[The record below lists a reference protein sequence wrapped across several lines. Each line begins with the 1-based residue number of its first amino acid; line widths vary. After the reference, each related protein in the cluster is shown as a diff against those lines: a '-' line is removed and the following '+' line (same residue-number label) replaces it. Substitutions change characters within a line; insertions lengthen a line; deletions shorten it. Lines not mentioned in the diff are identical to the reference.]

1 MEFVFYLE
9 FICDL
14 ELVIWNFTL
23 TLPQLNRLLK
33 PSFHIKPATEHNPAD
48 SILLLIAGTRHCSFA
63 VMNYLSKELAEF
75 GYYTAADEADYSEF
89 FVGNSFMN
97 SRYYQTAIA
106 YDANESVQIPSV
118 VYKYED
124 GQLHLDAIYGK
135 DVQVNIMSE
144 NLPALNLYNVY
155 RMPSTL
161 HTTIS
166 RKFLSGKFWHLY
178 TVVLKNTTIRQTESM
193 FIDLKTDEFSLIIL
207 RESKLLLCQT
217 FMYTTPDDVLY
228 YLLKCCQ
235 HLNLSQKQTKIFLS
249 GLIEK
254 DSVLYRELYKYFID
268 LEFELLA
275 NGVKLTEELS
285 AHPQH
290 YYSSISKLAA
300 CVL

>member
-1 MEFVFYLE
+1 ME

-14 ELVIWNFTL
+14 ELVIWIFTL
-23 TLPQLNRLLK
+23 TLPQLNQLLK
-33 PSFHIKPATEHNPAD
+33 PSFHIKPATEPNPAD

-63 VMNYLSKELAEF
+63 VMNHQSKELVEF
-75 GYYTAADEADYSEF
+75 GYYTAGADEADYSEF
-89 FVGNSFMN
+89 FVENRFMN
-97 SRYYQTAIA
+97 NRYHQTAIA
-106 YDANESVQIPSV
+106 YDANETVQIPSV

-135 DVQVNIMSE
+135 DVQVNIIAE
-144 NLPALNLYNVY
+144 NLPVLNLYNVY
-155 RMPSTL
+155 RMPSNL
-161 HTTIS
+161 HATIT
-166 RKFLSGKFWHLY
+166 RKFLSAKSWHLY
-178 TVVLKNTTIRQTESM
+178 TVVLKNAPIQRAESM
-193 FIDLKTDEFSLIIL
+193 FIDFKTDEFSVIIL

-254 DSVLYRELYKYFID
+254 DSVLYRELYKYFIH
-268 LEFELLA
+268 LEFEALA
-275 NGVKLTEELS
+275 NNIKLAKELS
-285 AHPQH
+285 AHPPH

>member
-1 MEFVFYLE
+1 MDFCFN
-9 FICDL
+9 IAA
-14 ELVIWNFTL
+14 IKS
-23 TLPQLNRLLK
+23 RLK
-33 PSFHIKPATEHNPAD
+33 PSFHIKPAAEHNPAN
-48 SILLLIAGTRHCSFA
+48 SILLLMAGTRHCSFA
-63 VMNYLSKELAEF
+63 VMDYLSKELVEF
-75 GYYTAADEADYSEF
+75 GYYTAAADETDYSEF
-89 FVGNSFMN
+89 FVENRFMN
-97 SRYYQTAIA
+97 NRYYQTAIA

-124 GQLHLDAIYGK
+124 AQLHLDAIYGN
-135 DVQVNIMSE
+135 DVHVHLVSE
-144 NLPALNLYNVY
+144 NLPALNLYNIY
-155 RMPSTL
+155 RMPSNL
-161 HTTIS
+161 HATIS

-178 TVVLKNTTIRQTESM
+178 SVVLKNIPTQQTDSM
-193 FIDLKTDEFSLIIL
+193 FIDFKTDEFSLIIL

-268 LEFELLA
+268 LEFETLA
-275 NGVKLTEELS
+275 NDIKLAEELS
-285 AHPQH
+285 AHPPH
-290 YYSSISKLAA
+290 YYSSVSKLAA

>member
-1 MEFVFYLE
+1 ME

-14 ELVIWNFTL
+14 ELVIWIFTL
-23 TLPQLNRLLK
+23 TLPQLAQLLK
-33 PSFHIKPATEHNPAD
+33 PSFHIKPGTGHDPAN

-63 VMNYLSKELAEF
+63 VMNYLSKELVEF
-75 GYYTAADEADYSEF
+75 GYYTSAADETDYSQF
-89 FVGNSFMN
+89 FVENSFMN
-97 SRYYQTAIA
+97 NRYHQTAIA
-106 YDANESVQIPSV
+106 FDANECVQIPSV
-118 VYKYED
+118 VYKNED

-135 DVQVNIMSE
+135 DVQVNIVSE

-155 RMPSTL
+155 RMPSNL

-178 TVVLKNTTIRQTESM
+178 TVVLKNAPLQQTESM
-193 FIDLKTDEFSLIIL
+193 FIDFKTDEFSLIIL

-235 HLNLSQKQTKIFLS
+235 HLNLSQKQTKISLS

-268 LEFELLA
+268 LEFESLA
-275 NGVKLTEELS
+275 NDIKLAEELS